1 MEPSRASTG
10 AGIVLI
16 VLATA
21 GFATLDT
28 STKYAGAIVPL
39 MMLLWFRY
47 LFQAV
52 ATLVLR
58 FPVQG
63 WRVLVTA
70 NPKFQ
75 VLRGLLLMVTSACSF
90 LGLQHLPVG
99 EFTAMV
105 MLGPLAVTALA
116 ALVLKE
122 KVSRIRWALLCGGF
136 SGALLVIRPGG
147 QLFGWALLFPVVMVT
162 AFAFFQ
168 ILTSRMSGGENPYT
182 THFYT
187 GLVGT
192 VLMAPLGIAHWDGF
206 SMAAHWPLFVVVGAA
221 GTFGH
226 WLLILAFRA
235 APASVLTPYLY
246 AQIAFATLGG
256 WVVFRH
262 APDALAWAGIAVI
275 VGCGVA
281 SALLSVREARRLGT
295 LAQAATMR
303 ASER

>member
-1 MEPSRASTG
+1 MQTTRASTG
-10 AGIVLI
+10 AGIALI
-16 VLATA
+16 VLSTA

-28 STKYAGAIVPL
+28 STKYAGAVAPV
-39 MMLLWFRY
+39 MMLLWWRY

-58 FPVQG
+58 FPAQG
-63 WRVLVTA
+63 WRIFATA

-75 VLRGLLLMVTSACSF
+75 ALRGLLLLITSVCSF

-116 ALVLKE
+116 AWVLKE
-122 KVSRIRWALLCGGF
+122 SVSRTRWALLCGGLA
-136 SGALLVIRPGG
+136 GALLVIRPGG

-168 ILTSRMSGGENPYT
+168 IITARMSGGENPYT

-192 VLMAPLGIAHWDGF
+192 VLMAPLGVANWSTF
-206 SMAAHWPLFVVVGAA
+206 ALVAHWPWFIAIGAA

-226 WLLILAFRA
+226 WLLILAFRN
-235 APASVLTPYLY
+235 APASTLTPYLY
-246 AQIAFATLGG
+246 TQIAFATLGG

-262 APDALAWAGIAVI
+262 VPDGLAWVGVGII

-281 SALLSVREARRLGT
+281 SALLSAQEARRLAT